1 MDVVSPL
8 NIIVGEHHFIIHHQ
22 ICPFTGQLL
31 RFPGDLFPYQTLTQ
45 LRFLTTAH
53 STNQG
58 GHLVSVDELEVIDTY
73 SCTYSGPF
81 RLPTSE
87 TMTSTSS
94 ALEIDNTL
102 CSNQSK

>member
-31 RFPGDLFPYQTLTQ
+31 RFPRDLFPCQTLTQ

-58 GHLVSVDELEVIDTY
+58 GHLVSVAEGEVIDAY
-73 SCTYSGPF
+73 SFMYLQWSIQVAYF
-81 RLPTSE
+81 RDHDKHIFCPG
-87 TMTSTSS
+87 
-94 ALEIDNTL
+94 N
-102 CSNQSK
+102 